1 MSTIPR
7 VLSIVALV
15 LLWLI
20 LSTLFPPT
28 IVPGPVPVVK
38 AMWQNIQS
46 GQAFFHIYKTLLRVG
61 LGLIL
66 TMILGVAAGTLMGL
80 YRKGE
85 AFLDAWVTVG
95 LTVPAIVY
103 SIICLLW
110 FGLNDRAA
118 IVAIG
123 TICISNRG
131 DQRLARHQGHRHST
145 RQHGQRISHSEAAIV
160 RKIIFPQLVPH
171 ILGAMRY
178 ALGICWKICTTVELI
193 GMSSGVGYMMN
204 YWFGLFSMTQVFAWT
219 LSFLLVMFAIEY
231 LLFKPVENRLTRWRV
246 GTRSAA
252 GRRVIA
258 IRLQNVSKDFLAAE
272 WEAAARPRK
281 CQF

>member
-7 VLSIVALV
+7 ILSIVALV
-15 LLWLI
+15 LIWFI
-20 LSTLFPPT
+20 LSALFPPS
-28 IVPGPVPVVK
+28 IVPGPIPVAK
-38 AMWQNIQS
+38 TMWQNIQS
-46 GQAFFHIYKTLLRVG
+46 GQAFYHLFKTLLRVG
-61 LGLIL
+61 LGLVL
-66 TMILGVAAGTLMGL
+66 TMVLGIAVGTAMGL

-123 TICISNRG
+123 VSAFPTVAISIWQG
-131 DQRLARHQGHRHST
+131 IKGIDQQLVGMAKAFHIPRS
-145 RQHGQRISHSEAAIV
+145 AIV

-231 LLFKPVENRLTRWRV
+231 LLFKPVEKRLTRWR
-246 GTRSAA
+246 A
-252 GRRVIA
+252 GVA
-258 IRLQNVSKDFLAAE
+258 VPLGV
-272 WEAAARPRK
+272 
-281 CQF
+281 